1 MTSSRRVRP
10 RWVFGPNGFSSASC
24 RSSRC
29 GWLSPWPWGLYSE
42 VLPSSSR
49 SVARQPF
56 DRHNPTAPARRP
68 SSRRRTD
75 ESVLPRDRSAHGVE
89 KLDVSFHDPLALLL
103 VAVERPPPALCDAA
117 EDDAVRARHHVQS
130 VSLRYERGLTRRG
143 DRLDD
148 GAVWEVD
155 HVDSRKEPP
164 RLSLLRAHR
173 NRSRSR
179 HGRPSVRYGT
189 VGSALREG
197 DPSRQLDGARLD
209 TRRRLWPSRPGA
221 GLRELPALASP
232 VVRPRRR

>member
-10 RWVFGPNGFSSASC
+10 RWVFGPSGFSSASC

-29 GWLSPWPWGLYSE
+29 GWLSPWPWGLCSE

-75 ESVLPRDRSAHGVE
+75 ESAPPRDRSARGVE
-89 KLDVSFHDPLALLL
+89 KLHVSFHNPLALLL
-103 VAVERPPPALCDAA
+103 VDVERPHSALCDAA

-148 GAVWEVD
+148 GAVWGGGPCRFSERV
-155 HVDSRKEPP
+155 SAIISPSCASESFSFSSWASFG
-164 RLSLLRAHR
+164 SLWDC
-173 NRSRSR
+173 
-179 HGRPSVRYGT
+179 
-189 VGSALREG
+189 REC
-197 DPSRQLDGARLD
+197 P
-209 TRRRLWPSRPGA
+209 TRRRPISSA
-221 GLRELPALASP
+221 
-232 VVRPRRR
+232 